1 MLKASISRATKLFV
15 WLQFCVRAGQAAFGL
30 TSHTNK
36 NGLMWKCALPAC
48 PYTRV
53 WKHASMGYTRG
64 SGGMQKMLRIS
75 CPEMVFETVLMT
87 INYHWNPM
95 EMLGEGR
102 KKACLSKFKMP
113 AMIDQFTISPM
124 CKGKEKWRFVKKL
137 VLDGLDVCTGLVCN
151 EACKEWCSVCVSP
164 PGQLH

>member
-1 MLKASISRATKLFV
+1 
-15 WLQFCVRAGQAAFGL
+15 
-30 TSHTNK
+30 
-36 NGLMWKCALPAC
+36 
-48 PYTRV
+48 
-53 WKHASMGYTRG
+53 
-64 SGGMQKMLRIS
+64 
-75 CPEMVFETVLMT
+75 
-87 INYHWNPM
+87 M

-151 EACKEWCSVCVSP
+151 EACKE
-164 PGQLH
+164 